1 MKEKKQPV
9 ISVIMSVY
17 NQKNFRYLNDAVMS
31 ILRQTFSDFEFII
44 YNDGSDD
51 EILKQLQKYTE
62 SDSRI
67 LLINNPVNQGLA
79 YSLNACIDVARGKYL
94 ARMDDDDICDVRRLQ
109 VQYDYLEK
117 HPAAAFIGCNAALID
132 DDSVWGHRCMPEKP
146 NRKDFLKFSPY
157 IHPTVMIRRSVLEQG
172 NIYNTSRE
180 TLRCEDYELFMRL
193 EEAGYRGYNIQQEL
207 FCYREDYNSYQKR
220 KLKYRLAE
228 IQIRYQNFKKLKML
242 TPLGML
248 YALRPLASAM
258 VPSGLILYAKKYH
271 SRQEMKNEEQNEKK
285 IITISENTEKRA
297 GII

>member
-1 MKEKKQPV
+1 VKEKKQPV

-117 HPAAAFIGCNAALID
+117 HQAAAFIGCNAALTD
-132 DDSVWGHRCMPEKP
+132 DDGVWGHRCMPEKP

-172 NIYNTSRE
+172 NTYNTSRE